1 MYPRPFPLIA
11 ALLATLLLTPM
22 SACSQSA
29 ASSSPISIASR
40 KKPDTAWK
48 QHDALSVDA
57 LLGESASAHTAP
69 ALSRYGG
76 LKSVQHEATGFFRV
90 AKIKSRWWF
99 IDPDGHPMIRMGL
112 NAVYR
117 RTRSAG
123 TEVLP
128 AEVREHVQAQG
139 GRLWAAQAVK
149 TLNGLGFNGLGR
161 WSENDI
167 FAQTGSPYPYTSSL
181 SFMVTFGET
190 LGVIYEKY
198 GHTGY
203 RSNCIPVFHPDFPA
217 FCDTYARESTEHL
230 RDDPYLVG
238 HYTDNEMP
246 ARRDM
251 LDITLALDPDDNE
264 LKYNR
269 EEAWRWFRA
278 RRGADV
284 IAQDAT
290 AEDNQAYL
298 GHVYNRYYQLTSE
311 ALHRHDPNHLV
322 IGSRLHGAGLK
333 IKPVVAAAGAHLDV
347 MTFNTYGYWSLP
359 EKISGMWADTADR
372 PFLISEFCI
381 KGEDTLLDNTKGAG
395 WIVRT
400 QRERGLWYQNF
411 LITLLKT
418 NHCVGW
424 DYFKY
429 RDDVDVNK
437 GVLTLDFKPH
447 HDFAQAVKQVHES
460 AYRITDQLDRDTH

>member
-1 MYPRPFPLIA
+1 MHPRLFPFVT
-11 ALLATLLLTPM
+11 ALLAAMLLLPIP
-22 SACSQSA
+22 ACSQNA
-29 ASSSPISIASR
+29 ASGAAISIASR
-40 KKPDTAWK
+40 KKPDTPWM
-48 QHDALSVDA
+48 QNDALSVDA
-57 LLGESASAHTAP
+57 LLGPSTTAHQAP

-76 LKSVQHEATGFFRV
+76 LKSVQYDATGFFRV
-90 AKIKSRWWF
+90 AKIQSRWWF
-99 IDPDGHPMIRMGL
+99 IDPEGHPMIRMGL

-128 AEVREHVQAQG
+128 AKVREHIQAQG
-139 GRLWAAQAVK
+139 GRLWTAQAVQ

-161 WSENDI
+161 WSEHEV

-181 SFMVTFGET
+181 SFMVTFSES
-190 LGVIYEKY
+190 LGVTHEKY

-217 FCDTYARESTEHL
+217 FCDTYAQEVTQDL

-264 LKYNR
+264 LKYNHQ
-269 EEAWRWFRA
+269 EAWRWFRA
-278 RRGADV
+278 RRGDDV
-284 IAQDAT
+284 TAQDAT
-290 AEDNQAYL
+290 AQDNQAYL

-333 IKPVVAAAGAHLDV
+333 IKPVVAAAGEHLDV
-347 MTFNTYGYWSLP
+347 MTFNSYGYWTLP
-359 EKISGMWADTADR
+359 DSITSMWEDTADR
-372 PFLISEFCI
+372 PFIISEFCI
-381 KGEDTLLDNTKGAG
+381 KGDDTGLDNTKGAG
-395 WIVRT
+395 WIVDT

-411 LITLLKT
+411 LISLLRSK
-418 NHCVGW
+418 HCVGW

-437 GVLTLDFKPH
+437 GVLTVDFKPH
-447 HDFAQAVKQVHES
+447 QDFAQAAKQVHES
-460 AYRITDQLDRDTH
+460 VYRIIDRLDSDPK